1 MSDARTTPRRRC
13 LIGARIAFN
22 NRNSTLD
29 CVLRDISPGGA
40 RLEHPTPFLL
50 PDAFDLEIPAE
61 PAPLPGAGRVA
72 AADRLRHRVDAGGGR
87 VSARPSGSSTSP
99 GRRRGG

>member
-50 PDAFDLEIPAE
+50 PDAFDLEIPA
-61 PAPLPGAGRVA
+61 
-72 AADRLRHRVDAGGGR
+72 D
-87 VSARPSGSSTSP
+87 
-99 GRRRGG
+99 RRRFRARVVWRRPTACGIAWTPAGAA